1 VDFGLCVCVSV
12 CCVTFVELRRRKD
25 LELGVEKGRE
35 ESDLLECR
43 VQKLRGEVL
52 RIKGVVAIAF

>member
-1 VDFGLCVCVSV
+1 MCESLS
-12 CCVTFVELRRRKD
+12 CVTFEELRREKY

-35 ESDLLECR
+35 ERGLLECR
-43 VQKLRGEVL
+43 VQKLKGEAL